1 MSHSLISRN
10 DDLRR
15 LRDEGYEVSVV
26 SAHLLVGHIP
36 YVNSEGQVRY
46 GTLVSNLTLNGDRTL
61 PPDPHVAHFIG
72 ETPCDSRGRPLMN
85 LIIGTEPVDLANGLR
100 VTTTFSSKPV
110 PPAVYTD
117 YHHKM
122 TTYALALSSHAE
134 QLNPDVTARTF
145 AVVDSQEEDV
155 FHYLDTASSR
165 AGIAN
170 LTDKLRTGPVAIVGL
185 GGTGSYILDLLAKTP
200 VAEIHLFDQDQ
211 FLQHNAFRSPGAPSK
226 EDLAAAPYKVDYLA
240 NIYSRMRRQVVAH
253 PVAIDE
259 TTVDALNEMA
269 FVFIAVD
276 HGPTKG
282 IIINRLESFGISFV
296 DVGMGVNIVDGSLIG
311 VLRTTVSTNEGTGR
325 ALARAVIS
333 VEEAPDGD
341 YATNIQIAEL
351 NALNAALAV
360 IRFKKLFGFYVDLGG
375 EHNSAYTIDTNTL
388 INDED
393 SA

>member
-1 MSHSLISRN
+1 MSHSLISLN

-36 YVNSEGQVRY
+36 YVNSEGQVRH
-46 GTLVSNLTLNGDRTL
+46 GTLVSNLSLNGDRTL

-72 ETPCDSRGRPLMN
+72 ETPCDARGRPLMN
-85 LIIGTEPVDLANGLR
+85 LIIGTDPVDLAEGVR
-100 VTTTFSSKPV
+100 VTTTFSSKPA

-122 TTYALALSSHAE
+122 TTYAVALSSHAE
-134 QLNPDVTARTF
+134 QLDPDVTARTF
-145 AVVDSQEEDV
+145 AIVDSQEEDV

-165 AGIAN
+165 AGIAA
-170 LTDKLRTGPVAIVGL
+170 LTEKLRTGPVAIVGL

-226 EDLAAAPYKVDYLA
+226 EDLAAAHYKVDYLA
-240 NIYSRMRRQVVAH
+240 KIYTRMRRHIFAH
-253 PVAIDE
+253 PLAIDE
-259 TTVDALNEMA
+259 TTVDALDGMA

-282 IIINRLESFGISFV
+282 VIIDRLEALGIPFV
-296 DVGMGVNIVDGSLIG
+296 DVGMGVTIVDSSLIG
-311 VLRTTVSTNEGTGR
+311 VVRTTVSTDEGNGR
-325 ALARAVIS
+325 VLARAAIS
-333 VEEAPDGD
+333 VEEAPEGD

-351 NALNAALAV
+351 NALNAAVAV
-360 IRFKKLFGFYVDLGG
+360 IRFKKLFGFYTDLGG
-375 EHNSAYTIDTNTL
+375 EYSSAYTLDTNIL
-388 INDED
+388 INEE
-393 SA
+393 SE